1 MFRPTLTT
9 RCLRFV
15 CEIFFCSFT
24 PRLSQLTSRSIVSG
38 KLHIGWQRYNLK
50 FMTNF
55 FGDVLIVV
63 DIREKS
69 IKSRMFEGLRVIL
82 GLQRK
87 FEGLIAGGH

>member
-1 MFRPTLTT
+1 
-9 RCLRFV
+9 
-15 CEIFFCSFT
+15 
-24 PRLSQLTSRSIVSG
+24 
-38 KLHIGWQRYNLK
+38 
-50 FMTNF
+50 MTNF